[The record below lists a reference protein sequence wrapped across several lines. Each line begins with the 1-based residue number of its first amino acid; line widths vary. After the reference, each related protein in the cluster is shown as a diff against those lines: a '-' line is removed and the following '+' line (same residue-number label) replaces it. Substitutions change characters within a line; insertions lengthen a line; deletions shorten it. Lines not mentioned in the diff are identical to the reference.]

1 MIFQQDGAPLHFS
14 IEVRHYLDNRFPK
27 RWIGRGGA
35 IRWAPPSSGLTPL
48 DFYLWKYMKSTVY
61 KSPIKDLDE
70 LKMRI
75 NMKIKSVS
83 KRTWNNIF

>member
-1 MIFQQDGAPLHFS
+1 MIFQQDGTPLHFS

-35 IRWAPPSSGLTPL
+35 IRWTPPSPSLILL
-48 DFYLWKYMKSTVY
+48 DFYLWKYIKSTVY

-75 NMKIKSVS
+75 NMEIKSIS
-83 KRTWNNIF
+83 KGTLNNIF